1 MIEAIQ
7 VLLMFAYANLVWAAW
22 ATWGRASAARF
33 CARGA
38 TPPHRHGLVWHGVR
52 VVWSCAIFRLIY
64 EADYDKCIVVVL
76 VRMLASNTLA
86 CKCVHGF

>member
-38 TPPHRHGLVWHGVR
+38 TPPHRHGLVWHGVCVCAR
-52 VVWSCAIFRLIY
+52 RMVVCHFSVDL
-64 EADYDKCIVVVL
+64 
-76 VRMLASNTLA
+76 
-86 CKCVHGF
+86 